1 MDLFFRDCL
10 KLLRRACKMDILF
23 YKKLQEYA
31 DRKNC
36 SVRVDEL
43 KAFPIQ
49 KGEPGCYSVE
59 LDFRANSQSTI
70 QLKFDTNTFDVSKN
84 SVNYNVFRTEM
95 LEGSLKSVFLHDN
108 FGNMEFE
115 LNQDVSR
122 FYDVLRSFY
131 KLKEEDTWYLIDQIG
146 REMYGVYL
154 SLRHN
159 EVFDLKCR
167 YPDKIVTRTV
177 KNGSC
182 RITIELSLNSRC
194 IQHQSIDYQDFSKN
208 LWSDPDLLNH
218 VRIRC
223 CDEMYIP
230 DLLFKPTEKT
240 TLDTF
245 TNSIH
250 RAVYLIYFDLFQIA
264 TTLQVLVDIAFAEY
278 IGKIP
283 KKEEYEVKRRRAW
296 FETVEA

>member
-1 MDLFFRDCL
+1 MDV
-10 KLLRRACKMDILF
+10 LF

-31 DRKNC
+31 DRIEK
-36 SVRVDEL
+36 SVRIDEL
-43 KAFPIQ
+43 KSFPIQ
-49 KGEPGCYSVE
+49 KGEPGHYNIE
-59 LDFRANSQSTI
+59 LDFRADSQSTV
-70 QLKFDTNTFDVSKN
+70 QLKIDANTFDVSKN

-95 LEGSLKSVFLHDN
+95 LEGSLKSVLLHDN

-115 LNQDVSR
+115 LNQDAVH

-131 KLKEEDTWYLIDQIG
+131 KLKEEDTWYLIDQMG
-146 REMYGVYL
+146 REAYGVYL

-159 EVFDLKCR
+159 KAFGLKNS
-167 YPDKIVTRTV
+167 YPDKIVTRTI
-177 KNGSC
+177 KNGSNK
-182 RITIELSLNSRC
+182 ITIELSLNSRYL
-194 IQHQSIDYQDFSKN
+194 QHQSIDYQDFSKSIWN
-208 LWSDPDLLNH
+208 DPGLLNH
-218 VRIRC
+218 IRIRC

-245 TNSIH
+245 VNTIC
-250 RAVYLIYFDLFQIA
+250 RTLYLIHFDLLQVA
-264 TTLQVLVDIAFAEY
+264 TILQVLVDIAFTEY
-278 IGKIP
+278 IGKVP